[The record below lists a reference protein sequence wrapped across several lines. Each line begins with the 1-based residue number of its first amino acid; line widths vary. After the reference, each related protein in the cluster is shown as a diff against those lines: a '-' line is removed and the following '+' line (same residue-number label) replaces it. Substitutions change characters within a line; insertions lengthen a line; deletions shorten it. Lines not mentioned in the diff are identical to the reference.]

1 MLDRKSIDILYN
13 LAEYVNDDMKIDWKI
28 ILNKTNQLT
37 DILLSL
43 SPVDMSEDKSYD
55 LVLTGIKSVSF
66 GSNKHKC
73 RKFVSLITKNKKKY
87 NIEVDLNLI
96 VKYLL

>member
-13 LAEYVNDDMKIDWKI
+13 LAEYVNDDRKIDWKI

-87 NIEVDLNLI
+87 NIEVVVLI
-96 VKYLL
+96 GAKFLL

>member
-13 LAEYVNDDMKIDWKI
+13 LAEYVNDDRKIDWKI
-28 ILNKTNQLT
+28 ILNTNQLT

>member
-1 MLDRKSIDILYN
+1 MLDKRTVDILYN
-13 LAEYVNDDMKIDWKI
+13 LAEYVNSDKKIDWEV

-37 DILLSL
+37 NVLLSL
-43 SPVDMSEDKSYD
+43 SPMNMSDDKSYD
-55 LVLTGIKSVSF
+55 LILSGIKSVSF

-73 RKFVSLITKNKKKY
+73 NKFVSLISKNKKKY
-87 NIEVDLNLI
+87 DIDVDLNLI

>member
-13 LAEYVNDDMKIDWKI
+13 LAEYVNDDRKIDWKI

-66 GSNKHKC
+66 GSNN
-73 RKFVSLITKNKKKY
+73 RS
-87 NIEVDLNLI
+87 
-96 VKYLL
+96 

>member
-13 LAEYVNDDMKIDWKI
+13 LAEYVNNDRKIDWKI

-73 RKFVSLITKNKKKY
+73 RKFVYLITKNKKKY

-96 VKYLL
+96 IKYLL